1 MTRLLIFIT
10 LITSIIFVPS
20 LASKPKG
27 DKAGSKDHPLVQ
39 RYKGSRI
46 VGYNYS
52 DFDQYDLVV
61 GVKERGKKTPTKALE
76 GKITSIIYE
85 TADNK
90 ESLLKVFRNFEIA
103 FKKAGLEKLYS
114 CVNNDCGKGMPKE
127 VFGNKRV
134 RGRYLGLDPW
144 NMGNSI
150 NYHFWNGVL
159 KRGDESVYVSLIA
172 NARNFGK
179 FPVSILLDIVEVAE
193 MEADLVKLNPK
204 YIKDQLSQAGRV
216 VLSGVEFDTD
226 RDTLKSS
233 SSEALKTIATYLREN
248 PSANVYIVGHTDNQ
262 GKYAYNK
269 DLSERR
275 AHTVIK
281 SLVSS
286 YQIEAKRLTAIGIAD
301 VSPVISNNQTENRAK
316 NRRVEMVLR

>member
-1 MTRLLIFIT
+1 VTGFVLKTNRTLYIARLPHSTQIAIQIGYITGSLIMTTLLIFIT

-20 LASKPKG
+20 LAAKPKG

-114 CVNNDCGKGMPKE
+114 CVNNDCGKRNAE
-127 VFGNKRV
+127 R
-134 RGRYLGLDPW
+134 
-144 NMGNSI
+144 
-150 NYHFWNGVL
+150 
-159 KRGDESVYVSLIA
+159 SVW
-172 NARNFGK
+172 K
-179 FPVSILLDIVEVAE
+179 
-193 MEADLVKLNPK
+193 
-204 YIKDQLSQAGRV
+204 
-216 VLSGVEFDTD
+216 
-226 RDTLKSS
+226 
-233 SSEALKTIATYLREN
+233 
-248 PSANVYIVGHTDNQ
+248 
-262 GKYAYNK
+262 
-269 DLSERR
+269 
-275 AHTVIK
+275 
-281 SLVSS
+281 
-286 YQIEAKRLTAIGIAD
+286 
-301 VSPVISNNQTENRAK
+301 
-316 NRRVEMVLR
+316 